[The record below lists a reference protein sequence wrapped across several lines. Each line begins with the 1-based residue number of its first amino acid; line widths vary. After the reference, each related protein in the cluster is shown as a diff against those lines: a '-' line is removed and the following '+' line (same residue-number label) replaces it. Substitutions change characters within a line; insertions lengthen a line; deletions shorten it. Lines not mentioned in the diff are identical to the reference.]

1 MLKSFFAKKFVVFF
15 FLILVLGGCSSFANA
30 QVVADDVL
38 ARRAILEA
46 DLAII
51 EREINAQK
59 AVLEEKQKEG
69 VSLERD
75 VAILNAQI
83 QKAKLS
89 IKARNLSI
97 SGLVDDI
104 GAKNRTI
111 GKYSTKIDR
120 ERESLASLLRR
131 TNELDTY
138 SIVEVAL
145 SDRDF
150 SEFFVDLDNFQYI
163 EDSIVVSLEEVG
175 VAKKATEA
183 EKTILEQKKEEETD
197 LRKIQE
203 LQKKR
208 IEANEA
214 EKKSILKATKG
225 QEAAYQKILKEKQ
238 QSAASI
244 RAELFSLSGSAAI
257 PFERALALARVA
269 AEKTGVRPAMIL
281 GIIAEESNLGQ
292 NVGKGTW
299 TVDMHQTRDVPVFKY
314 LTSLLGL
321 NPDNQP
327 VSKKVWYG
335 YGGAMGPAQF
345 IPSTWACFSGYVNT
359 TTGKCGKNPDGSW
372 NGPWEYQQ
380 GKDRVGKLTGNFPPN
395 PWNPQDA
402 FMASALYLADSGA
415 DKQTSRNEFISA
427 MCYLAGC
434 GNVNKK
440 SLQFYGD
447 DVMCLALKYQKNIDI
462 LEGTNIADKR
472 KGDIYHRDCPGA

>member
-1 MLKSFFAKKFVVFF
+1 MPKSFLGKLLV
-15 FLILVLGGCSSFANA
+15 ILVLFALAYEGFSMVASA

-38 ARRAILEA
+38 ARRAKLEA
-46 DLAII
+46 DLAYI
-51 EREINAQK
+51 EKEIDNQK
-59 AVLEEKQKEG
+59 TVLEEKQKEG

-75 VAILNAQI
+75 VAILTAQI
-83 QKAKLS
+83 EKAKLS

-97 SGLVDDI
+97 AGLVEDI
-104 GAKNRTI
+104 GTKNRTI
-111 GKYSTKIDR
+111 VKYSAKINR
-120 ERESLASLLRR
+120 ERESLSGLMRR

-150 SEFFVDLDNFQYI
+150 SEFFVDLDNFQYV
-163 EDSIVVSLEEVG
+163 EDSIGISLEQVG
-175 VAKKATEA
+175 VAKKATEG
-183 EKTILEQKKEEETD
+183 EKKVLEDKKAEETD

-203 LQKKR
+203 LEKKR

-214 EKKSILKATKG
+214 EKKRILKETKG
-225 QEAAYQKILKEKQ
+225 QEVAYQKILKDKQ
-238 QSAASI
+238 QSAAQI
-244 RAELFSLSGSAAI
+244 RAELFTLSGSTAI
-257 PFERALALARVA
+257 SFEKALAYARVA
-269 AEKTGVRPAMIL
+269 AERTGIRPAMVL
-281 GIIAEESNLGQ
+281 GIIAEESNLGE

-299 TVDMHQTRDVPVFKY
+299 VVDMHQTRDVPIFKY

-321 NPDNQP
+321 NPDTLP

-345 IPSTWACFSGYVNT
+345 IPSTWACFSGLINT
-359 TTGKCGKNPDGSW
+359 STGKCGKNPDGSW

-380 GKDRVGKLTGNFPPN
+380 GKDRVGRLTGNFPPN

-415 DKQTSRNEFISA
+415 DKKTSRSEFISA

-434 GNVNKK
+434 GKVNVR

-447 DVMCLALKYQKNIDI
+447 DVMCLTQKYQKNIDI
-462 LEGTNIADKR
+462 LEGTNIAGQR
-472 KGDIYHRDCPGA
+472 AGDIYHAGCRS

>member
-1 MLKSFFAKKFVVFF
+1 MPKSLIGKAIIVFVLLALLFEGF
-15 FLILVLGGCSSFANA
+15 SLVANA
-30 QVVADDVL
+30 QAVADDVL
-38 ARRAILEA
+38 ARRAKLEA
-46 DLAII
+46 DLSSI
-51 EREINAQK
+51 EKEIEAQK
-59 AVLEEKQKEG
+59 SVLEQKQKEG

-75 VAILNAQI
+75 IAILNAQI

-104 GAKNRTI
+104 GVKNRTI
-111 GKYSTKIDR
+111 GKYSAKIDR
-120 ERESLASLLRR
+120 ERESLAGLMRR

-150 SEFFVDLDNFQYI
+150 SEFFVDLDNFQYV
-163 EDSIVVSLEEVG
+163 EDAIGVSLEEVG
-175 VAKKATEA
+175 VAKKATED
-183 EKTILEQKKEEETD
+183 EKKVLEEKKAEETD
-197 LRKIQE
+197 LRRIQE
-203 LQKKR
+203 LEKKR

-214 EKKSILKATKG
+214 EKKRILKETKG
-225 QEAAYQKILKEKQ
+225 QEVAYQKILKEKQ
-238 QSAASI
+238 QSAAQI
-244 RAELFSLSGSAAI
+244 RAELFSLSGSTAI
-257 PFERALALARVA
+257 SFEKALAYARAA

-281 GIIAEESNLGQ
+281 GIIAEESNLGE

-299 TVDMHQTRDVPVFKY
+299 VVDMHQTRDVPIFKY

-321 NPDNQP
+321 NPDSVP

-345 IPSTWACFSGYVNT
+345 IPSTWACFSGFINT

-434 GNVNKK
+434 GNVNKR

-447 DVMCLALKYQKNIDI
+447 DVMCLAYKYQKNIDI
-462 LEGTNIADKR
+462 LEGTNIAAQR
-472 KGDIYHRDCPGA
+472 AGDIYHAGCRT

>member
-1 MLKSFFAKKFVVFF
+1 MSKTVFGMIIF
-15 FLILVLGGCSSFANA
+15 TLIILPIFLGGFSTMVSA
-30 QVVADDVL
+30 QEVADDVL
-38 ARRAILEA
+38 ARRAKLEA

-51 EREINAQK
+51 DREINAQK
-59 AVLEEKQKEG
+59 TVLEAKQKEG

-75 VAILNAQI
+75 VAILTAQI

-89 IKARNLSI
+89 IKARDLSI
-97 SGLVDDI
+97 AGLVDDI

-111 GKYSTKIDR
+111 VKYSAKINR
-120 ERESLASLLRR
+120 ERETLASLMRR

-145 SDRDF
+145 SDKNF
-150 SEFFVDLDNFQYI
+150 SEFFVDLDNFQYVEEAI
-163 EDSIVVSLEEVG
+163 GESLEAVG
-175 VAKKATEA
+175 VAKKATEE
-183 EKTILEQKKEEETD
+183 EKKVLEGKKSEETD

-203 LQKKR
+203 LEKKR

-214 EKKSILKATKG
+214 EKRRILKETKG
-225 QEAAYQKILKEKQ
+225 QEVAYQKILKEKQ
-238 QSAASI
+238 QSAAQI
-244 RAELFSLSGSAAI
+244 RAELFSLSGSTAI
-257 PFERALALARVA
+257 SFEKALAFARAA
-269 AEKTGVRPAMIL
+269 AEKTGVRPAIIL

-321 NPDNQP
+321 NPDKMP
-327 VSKKVWYG
+327 VSKRVWYG

-359 TTGKCGKNPDGSW
+359 TTGKCSKNPDGSW
-372 NGPWEYQQ
+372 VGPWEYQQ
-380 GKDRVGKLTGNFPPN
+380 SKDRVGKLTGNFPPN
-395 PWNPQDA
+395 PWDPKDA
-402 FMASALYLADSGA
+402 FMAAGLYLSDSGA
-415 DKQTSRNEFISA
+415 DAKTSRSEFVAA

-447 DVMCLALKYQKNIDI
+447 DVMCLAQKYQKNIDI
-462 LEGTNIADKR
+462 LEGTNIAAQR
-472 KGDIYHRDCPGA
+472 AGDIYHAGC